1 MKHQDTTDHLFPF
14 QQGVQ
19 RETWGRL
26 PVLLSCRRGEESCLG
41 TGYLPQSLP
50 SPSPGCKLELP
61 GAPSSPASWQRL
73 PSLRSSARATS
84 SVARQH
90 PASGPAVPSPS
101 PCQRLSCPAGGHK
114 RFQQQWSAGLRNN
127 ANCKDL
133 SYCCLTI
140 KKHGRIRILLL
151 PWEAILKL
159 WTSCAVAIQCFQGPN
174 SGPPQA
180 NKTA

>member
-26 PVLLSCRRGEESCLG
+26 PVSLSCRRGEESCLG

-61 GAPSSPASWQRL
+61 GAPSSPASWQQL
-73 PSLRSSARATS
+73 PLLRSSARAMS

-90 PASGPAVPSPS
+90 PAPGPAVPSLS
-101 PCQRLSCPAGGHK
+101 PCQRLSCPAGATNV
-114 RFQQQWSAGLRNN
+114 SSSNGLPDWGTMQIV
-127 ANCKDL
+127 KI
-133 SYCCLTI
+133 CLTAVSQLRSTEEYASFYC
-140 KKHGRIRILLL
+140 H
-151 PWEAILKL
+151 EKL
-159 WTSCAVAIQCFQGPN
+159 F
-174 SGPPQA
+174 
-180 NKTA
+180 